1 MQEMPLN
8 PAPVFQQVR
17 NLPTPRIEDVIFF
30 ETVNC
35 TRQEIPQYGTP
46 HPNAV
51 KWPGHRLGYAETD
64 DPQGLNWKF
73 WYVADR
79 EEQDLYSAEKT
90 LPYFNNPNFPRFQR
104 TLILPRGTGP
114 GESFEPVPQGTPDTQ
129 FPDAL
134 LVSTAVFN
142 IDPPLNSLYQ
152 KVVRIF
158 DKIPGGSGDPN
169 SGGGGDPSGQS
180 QTGNGFSWERPIQ
193 TRDWIRLTWNLTLPT
208 DVAVNNI
215 TEDLDY
221 CIIPRFENLRLIDEP
236 VKSTDGNISVT
247 VTRVYEGL
255 LDGPPSSPSPV
266 VKKQTRDIPGALPP
280 DKFCTTM
287 TVVDD
292 VTKLHDPNDEDVASV
307 VAPSGVLVQVDV
319 SPDGGKLLG
328 QRGLKYGTYSKTS
341 LTGRQWDDNL
351 KAFTTYTIQVLSP
364 SDAATLASGA
374 AAGTEVTLQPLNTFW
389 TLCTSETP
397 PTSTIGSPSRIYYTS
412 HPWSWPRVLT
422 SLQFGEVG
430 LVDPPDAS
438 VLYVDYEMTPEWQ
451 GLCKAEVRIA
461 FYATNPISAA
471 TDLPVEQ
478 LAPTGLDINWPG
490 VARFSIPSCLHDDA
504 SFTGTTGTDNP
515 TYDYAV
521 YTKEWP
527 ASQLWTGG
535 SGSDQAVWPDS
546 LIIDYDVQPYKN
558 GFLVKQV
565 TVFKPY

>member
-1 MQEMPLN
+1 MAFA
-8 PAPVFQQVR
+8 PAPVFQQLR
-17 NLPTPRIEDVIFF
+17 SLPTPRIEDVIFF
-30 ETVNC
+30 ETVDC

-46 HPNAV
+46 HPDAQ
-51 KWPGHRLGYAETD
+51 KWPGHKLGYAEATD
-64 DPQGLNWKF
+64 AQGLVWKW

-79 EEQDLYSAEKT
+79 EEQDLYDGEKT
-90 LPYFNNPNFPRFQR
+90 LPYFNNPDFPRFQR

-114 GESFEPVPQGTPDTQ
+114 GESFEEIPQGTPDSQ

-152 KVVRIF
+152 RVVRIY

-169 SGGGGDPSGQS
+169 GGGGGDPSGESQS
-180 QTGNGFSWERPIQ
+180 GNGVSWIRPLQ
-193 TRDWIRLTWNLTLPT
+193 TSEWIRLTWKITLPI
-208 DVAVNNI
+208 DLAKANI
-215 TEDLDY
+215 TPDLEY
-221 CIIPRFENLRLIDEP
+221 CIIPGFENLRLVDEATQDTE
-236 VKSTDGNISVT
+236 SGLSIT
-247 VTRVYEGL
+247 VIRIYEGL
-255 LDGPPSSPSPV
+255 LEGPPSSPSPV

-280 DKFCTTM
+280 DKFCSTM

-292 VTKLHDPNDEDVASV
+292 VTKLHDPNDEDVTTV
-307 VAPSGVLVQVDV
+307 IAPSGVLIQVDV

-364 SDAATLASGA
+364 ADAATLASGA

-397 PTSTIGSPSRIYYTS
+397 PVSTIGSPSMLYYTS

-422 SLQFGEVG
+422 SFQYGGVG

-438 VLYVDYEMTPEWQ
+438 ILYMDYEMTPEWQ
-451 GLCKAEVRIA
+451 GLCKSEVRIA
-461 FYATNPISAA
+461 FYATNPIIFA
-471 TDLPVEQ
+471 TTIPVQQ

-490 VARFSIPSCLHDDA
+490 VGSFRIPSCLHGDF
-504 SFTGTTGTDNP
+504 SFSGTTGTGNP
-515 TYDYAV
+515 VYDYTI
-521 YTKEWP
+521 YTKDWP
-527 ASQLWTGG
+527 ASQLWESG
-535 SGSDQAVWPDS
+535 SGSDQAIWPDS

-565 TVFKPY
+565 KVFKPY